1 MIPTNR
7 EFFKVAKETYKS
19 NAPSK
24 IDNFMLLRDTA
35 TFDVYINMKQKS
47 ILIGVRGTKDLE
59 DIKADASLPFNQLT
73 NTNRYQKDKAI
84 LEEIIRAY
92 SPTIFSYYIS
102 GHSLGG
108 AIDTQLKR
116 DFPFIK
122 ESVQFNPAFQ
132 TKDLQSS
139 PADIKRFY
147 TKTDFLYKLGGYMLP
162 NVQTIEPSS
171 YSGLSFI
178 DAYTGHKA
186 ENFSRVF
193 NSKIGTSGLIGNTF

>member
-7 EFFKVAKETYKS
+7 EFFRVAKESYKA

-24 IDNFMLLRDTA
+24 IDNFVLIRDTA
-35 TFDVYINMKQKS
+35 TFDAYLNEKEKS
-47 ILIGVRGTKDLE
+47 ILIGVRGTKDFE
-59 DIKADASLPFNQLT
+59 DIKADASLPFNNLV

-84 LEEIIRAY
+84 LEEIVRSYPPSIY
-92 SPTIFSYYIS
+92 SYFLG

-162 NVQTIEPSS
+162 NVSTIEPAS

-193 NSKIGTSGLIGNTF
+193 NSKVGFGLLGNSS